1 MLVNLFGIKE
11 VNYTSKR
18 TGNPVSGTELHIV
31 YHDDRVKGQAV
42 DKLFIRSS
50 VKLPVLTLGKSY
62 NISFDRYGSVEFVGL
77 AD

>member
-31 YHDDRVKGQAV
+31 YHDDRVK
-42 DKLFIRSS
+42 
-50 VKLPVLTLGKSY
+50 Y
-62 NISFDRYGSVEFVGL
+62 NKIYPKKKKD
-77 AD
+77 D